1 MTLNITPEQEQII
14 IDALRDRIGK
24 LYDMSEQ
31 YKGTGFTDCQKDCVA
46 TATGLRKAARRV
58 TGPLSST
65 GAGAMTTTTWSI
77 RGLEPDRSFPLQK
90 P

>member
-31 YKGTGFTDCQKDCVA
+31 YKGTGFTDCQKDCLDEKKKVNE
-46 TATGLRKAARRV
+46 LLDIFIK
-58 TGPLSST
+58 
-65 GAGAMTTTTWSI
+65 
-77 RGLEPDRSFPLQK
+77 K
-90 P
+90 